1 MTLRKPKNV
10 WTYGW
15 LSNSFYNFTKKE
27 HLDLTNFIDFSFI
40 DVIDILLVA
49 FLLFYLYKLVKGT
62 VAINIFIGIVIIYLI
77 WRLTDL
83 LNMDVLSTLLGK
95 FISVG
100 FFALIVVFQQEIR
113 KFLLLLGST
122 NFTNRRNVVGYFRFL
137 NQNDQVFSLNINILL
152 DSCEEMAKTKTG
164 AIIVLQRSNSL
175 DFTISETNGAKIKLV
190 PQILET
196 IFFKNSPLHDGAIV
210 IDKNTIIATRVI
222 LPISDKKNIP
232 SKYGLRH
239 RAALGI
245 TEKTDALVIVI
256 SEQTGKIVYVKN
268 GEFFSFKTITA
279 LKEVLSQDISE

>member
-1 MTLRKPKNV
+1 MDTLDFLN
-10 WTYGW
+10 
-15 LSNSFYNFTKKE
+15 
-27 HLDLTNFIDFSFI
+27 FSFI

-49 FLLFYLYKLVKGT
+49 LLLFYLYRLVKGT

-77 WRLTDL
+77 WKLTDVL
-83 LNMDVLSTLLGK
+83 QMDVLSNLLGK

-122 NFTNRRNVVGYFRFL
+122 NFASQRNLVRYFKFFNQSQTGTQL
-137 NQNDQVFSLNINILL
+137 NLKILL
-152 DSCEEMAKTKTG
+152 SSCEQMAASKTG
-164 AIIVLQRSNSL
+164 AIIVIQRSNSL
-175 DFTISETNGAKIKLV
+175 EFMIQTNNRMHLELT
-190 PQILET
+190 PQVLET

-222 LPISDKKNIP
+222 LPVSDRKNIP

-245 TEKTDALVIVI
+245 TEKTDALVLVI

-268 GEFFSFKTITA
+268 GEFFSFKSLAA
-279 LKEVLSQDISE
+279 LKEVLTQDISE